1 VPTLL
6 EQAILRASNA
16 DGADRFGGVVAISG
30 DRAIVG
36 APFENG
42 PSNGLF
48 DSGAAYVFER
58 GGNGTWAEV
67 ALLRTS
73 NADAPDRFGTS
84 VAISGDRAIVGA
96 SREDGPSNG
105 LFDSGTAYVFERDA
119 NGIWGTSDPG
129 GFQTETALLRA
140 SNAGVQDQFG
150 TSVAIRGDRA
160 IVGAR
165 AEDGPSDDLSI
176 SGAAYVFE
184 RGANGTWTEVA
195 LLRAS
200 NAGVSDQFGISVA
213 LSGDRAIVGAD
224 DEAGPS
230 DGLDFSGAAYVFERN
245 ANGTWGAPDPGGF
258 QTETALLRA
267 SNAGEGDFFGRSVA
281 LSEDRAI
288 VGAFGEDGPSD
299 GLFDSGAAYVFER
312 DANGIWGMSDPDGFQ
327 TETALLRASNAGDG
341 DRFGTSVALSG
352 DRAIVGADLEDSS
365 FNRLSNSG
373 AVYVFERGA
382 NGSWGAPDPGGFQT
396 ETVLLRASN
405 AGVSDQFGYSV
416 AIRGDRAIIGAFGE
430 SGPSNGVGFGSGAAY
445 VFALPT
451 DVSAASVSGPGLVQ
465 FGTTGTTID
474 FAAGTSGSGTVTVA
488 RFDGAAVGTDLLPEA
503 NVSNYRI
510 VVRADPGLTV
520 GTGTPIRFDV
530 STLDGVSVP
539 GDVIIYTRPEP
550 GAGDFT
556 SAGPVTVDDNGTPG
570 DPSDDALEVSVGG
583 FSEFVF
589 ASDNPGNPL
598 TVELA
603 AFAARADEGRVVLSW
618 ETTSETENAGFAV
631 ERLTDGASPAPAE
644 WSEIAFVEGAGT
656 TDEPQRYEW
665 VDARVP
671 FAAEGL
677 RYRLRQVDLD
687 GTATLG
693 PATYLQ
699 RTAPTAVALRA
710 LFPSPARGTATL
722 RYELS
727 ESGPARIEI
736 YNLLGQRVR
745 TVLDRRQPGGRYEE
759 TLDLSGLA
767 SGTYVVRLTTGDTV
781 QTERL
786 TVVR

>member
-1 VPTLL
+1 
-6 EQAILRASNA
+6 
-16 DGADRFGGVVAISG
+16 
-30 DRAIVG
+30 
-36 APFENG
+36 
-42 PSNGLF
+42 
-48 DSGAAYVFER
+48 
-58 GGNGTWAEV
+58 
-67 ALLRTS
+67 
-73 NADAPDRFGTS
+73 
-84 VAISGDRAIVGA
+84 
-96 SREDGPSNG
+96 
-105 LFDSGTAYVFERDA
+105 
-119 NGIWGTSDPG
+119 
-129 GFQTETALLRA
+129 
-140 SNAGVQDQFG
+140 
-150 TSVAIRGDRA
+150 
-160 IVGAR
+160 
-165 AEDGPSDDLSI
+165 
-176 SGAAYVFE
+176 
-184 RGANGTWTEVA
+184 
-195 LLRAS
+195 
-200 NAGVSDQFGISVA
+200 
-213 LSGDRAIVGAD
+213 
-224 DEAGPS
+224 
-230 DGLDFSGAAYVFERN
+230 
-245 ANGTWGAPDPGGF
+245 
-258 QTETALLRA
+258 
-267 SNAGEGDFFGRSVA
+267 
-281 LSEDRAI
+281 
-288 VGAFGEDGPSD
+288 
-299 GLFDSGAAYVFER
+299 
-312 DANGIWGMSDPDGFQ
+312 
-327 TETALLRASNAGDG
+327 
-341 DRFGTSVALSG
+341 
-352 DRAIVGADLEDSS
+352 
-365 FNRLSNSG
+365 
-373 AVYVFERGA
+373 
-382 NGSWGAPDPGGFQT
+382 
-396 ETVLLRASN
+396 
-405 AGVSDQFGYSV
+405 
-416 AIRGDRAIIGAFGE
+416 
-430 SGPSNGVGFGSGAAY
+430 
-445 VFALPT
+445 
-451 DVSAASVSGPGLVQ
+451 VQ

-556 SAGPVTVDDNGTPG
+556 SAGPVTVDDNGTPA

-598 TVELA
+598 PVELA